1 MNDRP
6 HSQKALEPWSTVAR
20 EKVAD
25 CRIFT
30 VEKVRRRSPDGDREG
45 EFFLI
50 GSKDWVNVIGITG
63 DDQVILIR
71 QYRHGSDEITL
82 EIPGGILDEGES
94 PEDAAMRELKEE
106 TGFDCQEAVVIGRV
120 RPNPAMFDNWAY
132 TVLVRCTAE
141 AGQTSLDEHEEIEV
155 ELVDSSSIDRMLSAG
170 EITHALVVDAFLW
183 YRLYRENG
191 QGNGISNSSR

>member
-1 MNDRP
+1 MNDRQE
-6 HSQKALEPWSTVAR
+6 SKKGVEPWSTLSR

-30 VEKVRRRSPDGDREG
+30 VDKVRRRSPDGETEG

-63 DDQVILIR
+63 DDRVVLIR

-94 PEDAAMRELKEE
+94 PEAAAIRELKEE
-106 TGFDCQEAVVIGRV
+106 TGFECSEATVIGRV
-120 RPNPAMFDNWAY
+120 RPNPALFDNWAY
-132 TVLVRCTAE
+132 TVLVRCDEAAGETAM
-141 AGQTSLDEHEEIEV
+141 DEHEEIEV
-155 ELVDSSSIDRMLSAG
+155 ELVESARIDRMLSSG
-170 EITHALVVDAFLW
+170 EITHALVVDAFMW
-183 YRLYRENG
+183 YRLYRESG
-191 QGNGISNSSR
+191 QGNGTANSSR